1 MSDELK
7 MLEQEL
13 VELHETIRD
22 DKVAHLIELR
32 EMEITIE
39 LERAAHT
46 REIKE
51 LKEEIK
57 RLKEKGGKD

>member
-13 VELHETIRD
+13 VKLHETIRD

-57 RLKEKGGKD
+57 RLKENGGKD

>member
-7 MLEQEL
+7 MLEQE
-13 VELHETIRD
+13 VVKLHETIRD

-32 EMEITIE
+32 EMEVTIE

-46 REIKE
+46 REVKE

>member
-7 MLEQEL
+7 MLEQE
-13 VELHETIRD
+13 VVKLHETIRD

-32 EMEITIE
+32 EMEVTIE

-46 REIKE
+46 REVKE

-57 RLKEKGGKD
+57 RLKEDK